1 MLQEDSK
8 PILDDDGGVLQPAV
22 DTLKDIAK
30 QPGQYHFI
38 MDLKRRLICQIFPL
52 LGKHGAWRIVHTS
65 VHVVRIVHA
74 RNEKAHA
81 RGRVT

>member
-22 DTLKDIAK
+22 DTLKGIAK

-38 MDLKRRLICQIFPL
+38 VDMTRRLTCQIFPL
-52 LGKHGAWRIVHTS
+52 LGNHGVWPIVHTS

-74 RNEKAHA
+74 QNEKVHA
-81 RGRVT
+81 RGPVT